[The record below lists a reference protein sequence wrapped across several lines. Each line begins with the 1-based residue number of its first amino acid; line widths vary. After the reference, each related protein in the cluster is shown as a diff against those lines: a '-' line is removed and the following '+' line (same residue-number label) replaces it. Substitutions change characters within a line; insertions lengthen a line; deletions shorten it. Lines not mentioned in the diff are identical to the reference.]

1 MSSREKL
8 ERYRAHTYTS
18 FERCIS
24 IVIMS
29 CWYEHIILPSY
40 KNMLCI
46 FKWLL
51 YLVRCAGSRI
61 AAYSK
66 QIFNQVGIL
75 IIYPF
80 HLQLNQIV
88 QAWQAFGSMVE
99 KKVDCKTF
107 SNHIVWLCK
116 ATSDWLYSWEQS
128 IHPLDCQ
135 QSQLENAMKLFPLLL
150 HHRLWFC
157 RIHLFHRAN
166 IVFRGMCQFY
176 RKQFFLL
183 KLPLDEYSPTDFDEL
198 LQSRFK
204 TQFSLSF
211 RCFFLRCRS

>member
-1 MSSREKL
+1 
-8 ERYRAHTYTS
+8 
-18 FERCIS
+18 
-24 IVIMS
+24 
-29 CWYEHIILPSY
+29 
-40 KNMLCI
+40 MLG
-46 FKWLL
+46 
-51 YLVRCAGSRI
+51 VAPPAI

-135 QSQLENAMKLFPLLL
+135 QSQQENAMKLFPLLL
-150 HHRLWFC
+150 HLRLWFR

-176 RKQFFLL
+176 RKLFFLL

-198 LQSRFK
+198 LQSTFK